1 LTAHFRRWRNYYRC
15 MRQLTS
21 RLDLAEADVVHFHAP
36 EPAFLAQRL
45 FGIDSVF
52 YTAHTPTWS
61 IIAPLRRSLIG
72 QIMMRVEKDMIRRS
86 SLSVGFGGYLAA
98 AVPGANV
105 VTIPNGL
112 DLQQWPELDRS
123 QARRALGLS
132 ERDFVVVFTGRIEW
146 IKGVDTLLDA
156 VEQAA
161 RSVPRLNVYFIG
173 PLSGS
178 FDTRDEYVGEYA
190 RQVLDRSRGLPATF
204 LGFINNR
211 DLKFRQYLAA
221 ADVSVLPSRSE
232 PQGLVVLEAL
242 AMGTPVIGSRTGGI
256 PDMVSD
262 EVGYLF
268 PPEDAAALA
277 ARIREAHDNHE
288 RLQRKQSA
296 ARERVRRLY
305 SWDSVADRYLAAFGR
320 CIGAAATAEASAR

>member
-1 LTAHFRRWRNYYRC
+1 
-15 MRQLTS
+15 
-21 RLDLAEADVVHFHAP
+21 
-36 EPAFLAQRL
+36 
-45 FGIDSVF
+45 
-52 YTAHTPTWS
+52 
-61 IIAPLRRSLIG
+61 
-72 QIMMRVEKDMIRRS
+72 MMRVEKDMIRRS

-132 ERDFVVVFTGRIEW
+132 ERDFVVVFTGRIDW

-161 RSVPRLNVYFIG
+161 RSVPRLSVYFIG

-190 RQVLDRSRGLPATF
+190 REVLDRSRGLPATF

-305 SWDSVADRYLAAFGR
+305 SWDSVADLYLAAFGR